1 MHLNEKTMLKGVHIT
16 LLIGPGAPVPAP
28 KSVVEAVSNISVT
41 NSRDRSGF
49 QVTFTVGKNSP
60 LMNTMLPA
68 GYFDP
73 IVTRVIIIATLN
85 GFPNVLMDGLIT
97 NQEMAP
103 SNEPGQSNL
112 SITGEDLSLAMD
124 LVELVK
130 PYPAMPDVAKV
141 YATLAPYAALGIAP
155 VVIPPII
162 PVIKSPTSNWETQRM
177 TDREYLKFLAG
188 RAGYLFF
195 VEPGPLPG
203 QSIAYFGPDMNLPV
217 PQAALSVNMDAHRN
231 VDSLSFS
238 LDGMAKKIRI
248 FTIMDP
254 VTKKIPI
261 PIPVP
266 NVNVFKPP
274 LGSRPT
280 PPARIEI
287 ADEGA
292 GMAPDEAAQ
301 NILGFL
307 MNNSAAI
314 TANGTL
320 DVIRY
325 KQLLRARMLV
335 GVRGAGLAYDGMYY
349 VDSVTH
355 NIKRGEYKQ
364 SFTLSR
370 DGLISNTPK
379 VAV

>member
-1 MHLNEKTMLKGVHIT
+1 MLKGVHLT
-16 LLIGPGAPVPAP
+16 LLIGPGVPIPAP
-28 KSVVEAVSNISVT
+28 KSVVEAVSSLSVT

-49 QVTFTVGKNSP
+49 QLTFTVGKNSP
-60 LMNTMLPA
+60 LLNIMLPA

-73 IVTRVIIIATLN
+73 IITRVIIIATLN
-85 GFPNVLMDGLIT
+85 GFPNVLMDGLVT
-97 NQEMAP
+97 NQELAP

-112 SITGEDLSLAMD
+112 TITGEDLSLAMD
-124 LVELVK
+124 LVELIK

-141 YATLAPYAALGIAP
+141 YATLAPYAALGIVP

-162 PVIKSPTSNWETQRM
+162 PVIKIPIDNWETQRS
-177 TDREYLKFLAG
+177 TDREYLKSLAS

-203 QSIAYFGPDMNLPV
+203 QSIAYFGPDTNLPV
-217 PQAALSVNMDAHRN
+217 PQAALSVNMDAHTN
-231 VDSLSFS
+231 VESLSFS
-238 LDGMAKKIRI
+238 LDGLAKKIKI

-254 VTKKIPI
+254 FTKKVPI

-274 LGSRPT
+274 LGARPT

-287 ADEGA
+287 ASGGA
-292 GMAPDEAAQ
+292 DQAPDEAAQ

-307 MNNSAAI
+307 MNNSSAI
-314 TANGTL
+314 SGNGTL
-320 DVIRY
+320 DVVRY
-325 KQLLRARMLV
+325 KHILRARMLV

-364 SFTLSR
+364 SFSISR

-379 VAV
+379 VFV